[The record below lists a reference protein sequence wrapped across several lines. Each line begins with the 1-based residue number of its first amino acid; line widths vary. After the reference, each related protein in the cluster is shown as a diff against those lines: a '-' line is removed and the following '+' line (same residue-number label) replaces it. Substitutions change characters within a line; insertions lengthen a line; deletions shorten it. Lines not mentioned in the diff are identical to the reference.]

1 MPKNTVWDLINRN
14 YWGLGT
20 GYWELRTEN
29 KNKNTSSSPPS
40 FPSPSSPTCGKPPK
54 RLHLPM
60 MQPHPDSPG
69 IIITCAVITVSD
81 TRIPET
87 DKSGQL
93 IQKLLVNSNHVVGA
107 YAIIKDEPVQIQAQ
121 IEHLGTSANLDVVI
135 FNGGT
140 GIAPRDTTYD
150 AIEKLLEKTLPGFG
164 ELFRFLSY
172 QEIGSRAIASR
183 AVAGIYQNK
192 LIFSLPGSSNAVRL
206 GMEKL
211 ILPEITHLVT
221 QMRKS

>member
-1 MPKNTVWDLINRN
+1 MP
-14 YWGLGT
+14 
-20 GYWELRTEN
+20 
-29 KNKNTSSSPPS
+29 
-40 FPSPSSPTCGKPPK
+40 
-54 RLHLPM
+54 
-60 MQPHPDSPG
+60 QPHPDSPG
-69 IIITCAVITVSD
+69 VLVTCAVVTVSD
-81 TRIPET
+81 TRTLET

-93 IQKLLVNSNHVVGA
+93 IQQLLLGANYAVGA
-107 YAIIKDEPVQIQAQ
+107 YTIIKDEPIEIQGQ
-121 IEHLGTSANLDVVI
+121 IENLGKSANLDAVI

-183 AVAGIYQNK
+183 AVAGVYQNK

-206 GMEKL
+206 AMEKL
-211 ILPEITHLVT
+211 ILPELTHLVS
-221 QMRKS
+221 QVCNS